1 MVSDFYREK
10 ISACERMNNLL
21 EFDYTDFEKNTIKF
35 YLDTIYK
42 DNDKWEENRS
52 DRILK
57 LLKLVEFLK
66 WEGKNMISGNAI

>member
-1 MVSDFYREK
+1 
-10 ISACERMNNLL
+10 MNNLL

-52 DRILK
+52 ERILK

-66 WEGKNMISGNAI
+66 WEGKNVVSGIAIKVLLLKVL